1 MAQRVDVHE
10 IDRRRFLKDLAWFG
24 TVAVCTM
31 SGGTLKSSA
40 MKQLLP
46 TATAAGRER
55 DLHVHEVRV
64 VANKFA
70 FEPAVI
76 EVTAGEHV
84 RLVIQSAD
92 TVHGFSIPALHL
104 DVHIPRRSEVT
115 VEFDA
120 PPVGRFDIKCS
131 EFCGGGH
138 GRMRG
143 TLLSVA
149 PHAGRRTS
157 EG

>member
-1 MAQRVDVHE
+1 LEGCVSRTVDVDE
-10 IDRRRFLKDLAWFG
+10 VDRRRFLKYLAWFG
-24 TVAVCTM
+24 AASVWTM
-31 SGGTLKSSA
+31 SSGRLTSSG
-40 MKQLLP
+40 MKPLLP
-46 TATAAGRER
+46 AARVAGGEGG
-55 DLHVHEVRV
+55 LPVHEVRV

-92 TVHGFSIPALHL
+92 TVHGFSIPALRL
-104 DVHIPRRSEVT
+104 DVHVPRRSEVT

-131 EFCGGGH
+131 EFCGAGH

-143 TLLSVA
+143 TLVSVA
-149 PHAGRRTS
+149 PRDGR
-157 EG
+157 